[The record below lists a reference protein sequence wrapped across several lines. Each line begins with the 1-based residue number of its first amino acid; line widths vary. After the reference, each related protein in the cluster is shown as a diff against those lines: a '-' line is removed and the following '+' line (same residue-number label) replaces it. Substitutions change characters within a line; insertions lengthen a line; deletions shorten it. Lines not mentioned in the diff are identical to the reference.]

1 MSQRP
6 PRPFRAAPASA
17 PTTPAAAAVLLRR
30 GVLAAAAVACLAHAS
45 PHDPAPRDPAPQ
57 DPSPHKRSAHDP
69 TVYQR
74 IGDVARHLATPPAD
88 ARPMMRWWWFGPA
101 VEKSQLALEIDRMKE
116 GGIGGVEIQA
126 VYPMALD
133 DPSRGVKNLPF
144 LSPEHLDAV
153 RFANEKGRAAGLR
166 VDLTLGSGWPFGG
179 PHIGIGD
186 AIGKM
191 RVAAVEVPAGAASY
205 PLPVVTEG
213 EKIEAAFIGAGTAK
227 EYDAT
232 RLKALPAVAAP
243 DGRGTVAPAAGPRV
257 AVYYIASRS
266 GMQVKRP
273 AVGGEGFVLDHM
285 SRRAIDNHLKNV
297 GEPLLKAFG
306 DQPPYAIFSDS
317 LESYGTDWT
326 GDFLEQF
333 QRRRGYDLRPYLPLV
348 FSGQGADAPALRHD
362 WALTQTEL
370 VEDNYLKPVTDWA
383 HRHGTRFRSQTY
395 GEPPASLSSFRH
407 QDLFEG
413 EGAQYR
419 QFSFTRLASSAA
431 HLYGKPVV
439 SAETWTWLRSPAHT
453 AGPLDMKAEA
463 DRMFVQGVTQIIGHG
478 WPYTPP
484 DAPEPGYQL
493 YAAAVFNHHQPW
505 YMVMPEVSGYLAR
518 VSYLL
523 RQGAPA
529 NQVAVLLPNDDVY
542 AINRPGKTSLSG
554 ELPKF
559 IKPELVQQ
567 IMDSGHNLDYVDPEA
582 VLRVGL
588 DRYPVLVMPN
598 VTRLAPEVLARLD
611 AYVKKGGKIIAIG
624 ATPSLAPGFLDAQ
637 RITAEVKRASAA
649 LFGRGQD
656 VTKNVTKIATD
667 LELGRALQ
675 SVLPGDVRVADI
687 RAGDVRVGDVQKRIS
702 FVRRK
707 LADADIYFIANTSN
721 EPVAASLVFREPRR
735 HATRLDPDSGKL
747 AQSALAPAL
756 TLAPYES
763 VVYVMSDAPLPGA
776 APETKAREA
785 AVVAD
790 LSTGWQVRF
799 PGRAPVAM
807 DKLVSWTDSEAT
819 RYFSGQAVYGK
830 TLTVTPEQLAGMRLS
845 LDFGTGTPLPD
856 SGVHAHHSGMR
867 AMYEPA
873 LRDAAIVTVN
883 GQRAG
888 TLWHPPYRLD
898 VTPFLKAGANQVE
911 VKVANLGVNTLAGRE
926 LPDFR
931 LLRLRY
937 GNRFELQDTAKIA
950 PQPAGLLGPVT
961 LVGEAM
967 R

>member
-1 MSQRP
+1 MPELMYDRHVRP
-6 PRPFRAAPASA
+6 
-17 PTTPAAAAVLLRR
+17 TPSSRRRLRWCAIAAALLA
-30 GVLAAAAVACLAHAS
+30 GLAQA
-45 PHDPAPRDPAPQ
+45 Q
-57 DPSPHKRSAHDP
+57 DP
-69 TVYQR
+69 TVFNR
-74 IGDVARHLATPPAD
+74 IGDVAQHLAAPPAD

-101 VEKSQLALEIDRMKE
+101 VEKRQLADEIERMKW

-144 LSPEHLDAV
+144 LSPDHLEAL
-153 RFANEKGRAAGLR
+153 RFANEQARAAGLR

-179 PHIGIGD
+179 PHIGIAD

-205 PLPVVTEG
+205 PVPSVTEG
-213 EKIEAAFIGAGTAK
+213 EKIEAVFIGAGTPK

-232 RLKALPAVAAP
+232 GLKPFEEKAAGN
-243 DGRGTVAPAAGPRV
+243 GRAGVRPAAEPRV

-306 DQPPYAIFSDS
+306 DKPPYAIFSDS
-317 LESYGTDWT
+317 LESYGSDWT
-326 GDFLEQF
+326 GGFLDEF
-333 QRRRGYDLRPYLPLV
+333 QRRRGYDLRPWLPLV
-348 FSGQGADAPALRHD
+348 FSGQGAAAPALKRD

-370 VEDNYLKPVTDWA
+370 VEDNYLKPVTAWA
-383 HRHGTRFRSQTY
+383 RQHGTRFRSQTY

-431 HLYGKPVV
+431 HLYGAPVV

-453 AGPLDMKAEA
+453 ASPLDMKAEA

-505 YMVMPEVSGYLAR
+505 YMVMPEISSYLAR

-542 AINRPGKTSLSG
+542 AVNRPGKTSLSA
-554 ELPKF
+554 EMPRF

-567 IMDSGHNLDYVDPEA
+567 IMDSGHNLDYVDAEA

-598 VTRLAPEVLARLD
+598 VTRLAPDVLARLD
-611 AYVKKGGKIIAIG
+611 AYVKKGGRIIAIG
-624 ATPSLAPGFLDAQ
+624 ATPSLAPGFKDAE
-637 RITAEVKRASAA
+637 RITAEVKRASGA
-649 LFGRGQD
+649 LFSRGRG
-656 VTKNVTKIATD
+656 VTKIAAEAD
-667 LELGRALQ
+667 LGRALRA
-675 SVLPGDVRVADI
+675 VLPGDVQLSAAQNRV
-687 RAGDVRVGDVQKRIS
+687 S

-721 EPVAASLVFREPRR
+721 EPVSATLTFREPRR
-735 HATRLDPDSGKL
+735 HAARIDPDTGKL
-747 AQSALAPAL
+747 AQSAPAPAL
-756 TLAPYES
+756 RLAPYES
-763 VVYVMSDAPLPGA
+763 LVIVLSDAPLPGA
-776 APETKAREA
+776 APARQAGEA
-785 AVVAD
+785 LAVAD
-790 LSTGWQVRF
+790 LSAGWEVRF
-799 PGRAPVAM
+799 PGQAPLKM
-807 DKLVSWTDSEAT
+807 DKLVSWADSATT

-830 TLTVTPEQLAGMRLS
+830 KLALTAGQLDGKRLS
-845 LDFGTGTPLPD
+845 LDFGTGTALPD
-856 SGVHAHHSGMR
+856 TGVHAHHSGMR

-888 TLWHPPYRLD
+888 ALWHPPYRID
-898 VTPFLKAGANQVE
+898 VTPWLKAGTNEIE
-911 VKVANLGVNTLAGRE
+911 VKVANLGVNTLAGRA
-926 LPDFR
+926 LPDFT

-961 LVGEAM
+961 LVGEAL

>member
-1 MSQRP
+1 VSSEQHQEETMPQHAPSFPANACRSLRP
-6 PRPFRAAPASA
+6 CA
-17 PTTPAAAAVLLRR
+17 
-30 GVLAAAAVACLAHAS
+30 LAAACAIAAGLAQA
-45 PHDPAPRDPAPQ
+45 Q
-57 DPSPHKRSAHDP
+57 EP
-69 TVYQR
+69 TVSDR
-74 IGDVARHLATPPAD
+74 IGEVAKHVAAPPAD

-101 VEKSQLALEIDRMKE
+101 VEKSQLAAEIAQMKW

-133 DPSRGVKNLPF
+133 DPARGVKNLPF

-153 RFANEKGRAAGLR
+153 RFASETARAAGLR
-166 VDLTLGSGWPFGG
+166 VDVTLGSGWPFGG
-179 PHIGIGD
+179 PHIGVND

-191 RVAAVEVPAGAASY
+191 RVAAVDVPAGAASY
-205 PLPVVTEG
+205 AVPAVAEG
-213 EKIEAAFIGAGTAK
+213 ERIEAAFIGAGTAQQ
-227 EYDAT
+227 YDAT
-232 RLKALPAVAAP
+232 RLEPLRETPAGNGRAGVAA
-243 DGRGTVAPAAGPRV
+243 AAAPRV

-273 AVGGEGFVLDHM
+273 ALGGEGFVLDHM

-306 DQPPYAIFSDS
+306 DKPPYAIFSDS
-317 LESYGTDWT
+317 LESYGSDWT
-326 GDFLEQF
+326 DDFLDQF

-348 FSGQGADAPALRHD
+348 FSGQGADAPALRRD

-370 VEDNYLKPVTDWA
+370 VEDNYLKPVTAWA
-383 HRHGTRFRSQTY
+383 RRHGTRFRSQTY

-407 QDLFEG
+407 QDLYEG

-431 HLYGKPVV
+431 HLYGAPVV

-463 DRMFVQGVTQIIGHG
+463 DRMFVQGVTQIVGHG

-484 DAPEPGYQL
+484 QAPEPGYQL

-505 YMVMPEVSGYLAR
+505 YMVMPEISGYLAR

-529 NQVAVLLPNDDVY
+529 NGVAVLLPNDDVY
-542 AINRPGKTSLSG
+542 AINRPGKTSLSA
-554 ELPKF
+554 EMPDF

-582 VLRVGL
+582 VLRVGI

-598 VTRLAPEVLARLD
+598 VTRLAPEVLAKLD
-611 AYVKKGGKIIAIG
+611 GYVKRGGRIIAIG
-624 ATPSLAPGFLDAQ
+624 ATPSLAPGFKDAA
-637 RITAEVKRASAA
+637 RITAEVRRASAA
-649 LFGRGQD
+649 LFSRRA
-656 VTKNVTKIATD
+656 NVTRIGSDA
-667 LELGRALQ
+667 ELGAALRA
-675 SVLPGDVRVADI
+675 VLPGDLQLSDAQERV
-687 RAGDVRVGDVQKRIS
+687 S
-702 FVRRK
+702 FVRRR

-721 EPVAASLVFREPRR
+721 APVAATVTFRQPRR
-735 HATRLDPDSGKL
+735 HAARLDPDTGAL
-747 AQSALAPAL
+747 AQADLAPAL
-756 TLAPYES
+756 ALAPYES
-763 VVYVMSDAPLPGA
+763 VVYVLSDAPLPGA
-776 APETKAREA
+776 APAVQAGEA
-785 AVVAD
+785 AVLAD
-790 LSTGWQVRF
+790 LSTGWEVRF
-799 PGRAPVAM
+799 PGQRAVNMERLA
-807 DKLVSWTDSEAT
+807 SWTESEAT
-819 RYFSGQAVYGK
+819 RYFSGQAVYAK
-830 TLTVTPEQLAGMRLS
+830 RIAVTAEQLHGRRLS

-856 SGVHAHHSGMR
+856 AGVHAHHSGMR
-867 AMYEPA
+867 AMVEPA

-888 TLWHPPYRLD
+888 ALWHPPYRLD
-898 VTPFLKAGANQVE
+898 ITPWLKAGDNDIE

-926 LPDFR
+926 LPDFK
-931 LLRLRY
+931 LLRLRH

-961 LVGEAM
+961 LVGE
-967 R
+967 RLR

>member
-1 MSQRP
+1 MPERTARRP
-6 PRPFRAAPASA
+6 DTASTSRIPSTPPAI
-17 PTTPAAAAVLLRR
+17 LLRR
-30 GVLAAAAVACLAHAS
+30 CALAAALAAGLAQAAAT
-45 PHDPAPRDPAPQ
+45 DPARPDPA
-57 DPSPHKRSAHDP
+57 RSGPVRSD
-69 TVYQR
+69 R
-74 IGDVARHLATPPAD
+74 IADVAGHLAAPPAD

-101 VEKSQLALEIDRMKE
+101 VEKQQLAAEIEQMKW

-133 DPSRGVKNLPF
+133 DPSRGVKNLPY

-153 RFANEKGRAAGLR
+153 RFANEKGREAGLR

-179 PHIGIGD
+179 PHIGIAD

-191 RVAAVEVPAGAASY
+191 RVAAVEVPAGTTSY
-205 PLPVVTEG
+205 PAPVVAEG
-213 EKIEAAFIGAGTAK
+213 ERIEAVFIGAGTAK
-227 EYDAT
+227 QYDAT
-232 RLKALPAVAAP
+232 RLQPLKAVEAP
-243 DGRGTVAPAAGPRV
+243 DGRGTVAAVQDPRV

-306 DQPPYAIFSDS
+306 DKPPYAIFSDS

-326 GDFLEQF
+326 DDFLEEF
-333 QRRRGYDLRPYLPLV
+333 QRRRGYDLRPYLPIV
-348 FSGQGADAPALRHD
+348 FSGQGPDAPALRHD

-370 VEDNYLKPVTDWA
+370 VEDNYLKPVTAWA

-419 QFSFTRLASSAA
+419 HFSFTRLASSAA
-431 HLYGKPVV
+431 HLYGAPVV

-453 AGPLDMKAEA
+453 ASPLDMKAEA

-484 DAPEPGYQL
+484 NAPEPGYQL

-505 YMVMPEVSGYLAR
+505 YMVMPEVSSYLTR

-554 ELPKF
+554 EMPKF
-559 IKPELVQQ
+559 ITPELVQQ
-567 IMDSGHNLDYVDPEA
+567 VMDSGHNLDYVDPEA

-598 VTRLAPEVLARLD
+598 VTRLAPDVLAKLD
-611 AYVKKGGKIIAIG
+611 AYAKKGGRIIAIG
-624 ATPSLAPGFLDAQ
+624 AVPSLAPGFKDAQ

-649 LFGRGQD
+649 LFSRGGS
-656 VTKNVTKIATD
+656 VTRIGSD
-667 LELGRALQ
+667 GELGRALRA
-675 SVLPGDVRVADI
+675 VLPGDVRVGA
-687 RAGDVRVGDVQKRIS
+687 AQNRVS

-721 EPVAASLVFREPRR
+721 EPVSAELSFRQPRR
-735 HATRLDPDSGKL
+735 HAARIDPGTGTL
-747 AQSALAPAL
+747 TQSVPAPAL
-756 TLAPYES
+756 KLAPYES

-776 APETKAREA
+776 APAPKTGEA

-790 LSTGWQVRF
+790 LSTGWTVRF
-799 PGRAPVAM
+799 PDRAPLAM
-807 DKLVSWTDSEAT
+807 DRLVSWTDSEAT
-819 RYFSGQAVYGK
+819 KYFSGQATYGRQV
-830 TLTVTPEQLAGMRLS
+830 TVTAAQLEGRRVS

-883 GQRAG
+883 GRRAG
-888 TLWHPPYRLD
+888 TLWHPPYRVD
-898 VTPFLKAGANQVE
+898 VTPYLKAGANEIE

-926 LPDFR
+926 LPDFK

-961 LVGEAM
+961 LVGEAL

>member
-1 MSQRP
+1 MPQRHAHRSP
-6 PRPFRAAPASA
+6 ATTSLAA
-17 PTTPAAAAVLLRR
+17 L
-30 GVLAAAAVACLAHAS
+30 LAAALVAALPAALAQA
-45 PHDPAPRDPAPQ
+45 A
-57 DPSPHKRSAHDP
+57 AHDP
-69 TVYQR
+69 TVYRR
-74 IGDVARHLATPPAD
+74 IGEVAQHLAEPPAD

-101 VEKSQLALEIDRMKE
+101 VEKAQLALEIDQMKW

-133 DPSRGVKNLPF
+133 DPARGVKNLPF
-144 LSPEHLDAV
+144 LSPEHLEAV
-153 RFANEKGRAAGLR
+153 RFANDKGRAAGLR
-166 VDLTLGSGWPFGG
+166 VDVTLGSGWPFGG
-179 PHIGIGD
+179 PHIGIAD

-191 RVAAVEVPAGAASY
+191 RVVAVNVPADAASY
-205 PLPVVTEG
+205 PLPAVTEG
-213 EKIEAAFIGAGTAK
+213 EKIEAVFIGGGTEK

-232 RLKALPAVAAP
+232 RLLPLQQAAAGN
-243 DGRGTVAPAAGPRV
+243 GRGGVAPAATPRV
-257 AVYYIASRS
+257 VVYYIASRS

-285 SRRAIDNHLKNV
+285 SRRAIDNHLNNV

-306 DQPPYAIFSDS
+306 DKPPYAIFSDS
-317 LESYGTDWT
+317 LEGYGSDWT
-326 GDFLEQF
+326 DNFLEEF

-370 VEDNYLKPVTDWA
+370 VEDNYLKPVTAWA
-383 HRHGTRFRSQTY
+383 RQHGTRFRSQTY

-407 QDLFEG
+407 LDLMEG

-431 HLYGKPVV
+431 HLYDRPVV

-453 AGPLDMKAEA
+453 ASPLDMKAEA

-518 VSYLL
+518 MSYLL

-554 ELPKF
+554 EMDHF
-559 IKPELVQQ
+559 IQPGLVQQ
-567 IMDSGHNLDYVDPEA
+567 IMDAGHNLDYVDPEA

-588 DRYPVLVMPN
+588 SRYPVLVMPN
-598 VTRLAPEVLARLD
+598 VTRLAPDVLAKLA
-611 AYVKKGGKIIAIG
+611 AYVKAGGKIIAIG
-624 ATPSLAPGFLDAQ
+624 ATPSLAPGFKDAG
-637 RITAEVKRASAA
+637 RITAQVKRAAAA
-649 LFGRGQD
+649 LFAPGG
-656 VTKNVTKIATD
+656 NVTKIGAD
-667 LELGRALQ
+667 AELGGALQ
-675 SVLPGDVRVADI
+675 AVLPGDVRLSTAQN
-687 RAGDVRVGDVQKRIS
+687 RVS

-721 EPVAASLVFREPRR
+721 EPVAANVTFRQPRA
-735 HATRLDPDSGKL
+735 HATRVDPDSGKL
-747 AQSALAPAL
+747 TQAALAPAL
-756 TLAPYES
+756 ALAPYES
-763 VVYVMSDAPLPGA
+763 VVFVMSDAPLPGT
-776 APETKAREA
+776 AP
-785 AVVAD
+785 AVATGAPATLAD

-799 PGRAPVAM
+799 PGHAPMTM
-807 DKLVSWTDSEAT
+807 DTLRSWTDSAAT
-819 RYFSGQAVYGK
+819 RYFSGQAVYARQM
-830 TLTVTPEQLAGMRLS
+830 TVTADQLNGQRVS
-845 LDFGTGTPLPD
+845 LDFGTGTALPD

-898 VTPFLKAGANQVE
+898 ITPYLKAGTNAIE
-911 VKVANLGVNTLAGRE
+911 VKVANLGVNTLAGRT
-926 LPDFR
+926 LPDFK

-961 LVGEAM
+961 LVGEAL

>member
-1 MSQRP
+1 MPQRHAS
-6 PRPFRAAPASA
+6 RSLVTGHPAV
-17 PTTPAAAAVLLRR
+17 PAGLLRR
-30 GVLAAAAVACLAHAS
+30 GVLAAALAAGLAHA
-45 PHDPAPRDPAPQ
+45 APEGADAR
-57 DPSPHKRSAHDP
+57 DP

-74 IGDVARHLATPPAD
+74 IGEVASRLAEPPAD

-101 VEKSQLALEIDRMKE
+101 VEKKQLAYEIGRMKE

-153 RFANEKGRAAGLR
+153 RFANEKGREAGLR

-179 PHIGIGD
+179 PHIGITD

-191 RVAAVEVPAGAASY
+191 RVVPVEVPAGAASY
-205 PLPVVTEG
+205 MAPVVSEG
-213 EKIEAAFIGAGTAK
+213 EKIEAVFVGSGTAK
-227 EYDAT
+227 DYDAT
-232 RLKALPAVAAP
+232 RLQPLKAAQARDGRASVAA
-243 DGRGTVAPAAGPRV
+243 GSEPRV
-257 AVYYIASRS
+257 VVYYIASRS

-285 SRRAIDNHLKNV
+285 SHRAIDNHLKNV

-306 DQPPYAIFSDS
+306 DKPPYAIFSDS
-317 LESYGTDWT
+317 LEAYGSDWT
-326 GDFLEQF
+326 DDFLDEF
-333 QRRRGYDLRPYLPLV
+333 ERRRGYDLRPYLPLV
-348 FSGQGADAPALRHD
+348 FSGQGATAPALRHD

-370 VEDNYLKPVTDWA
+370 VEDNYLKPVTAWA
-383 HRHGTRFRSQTY
+383 RRHGTRFRSQTY

-407 QDLFEG
+407 LDLMEG

-431 HLYGKPVV
+431 HLYGRPVV
-439 SAETWTWLRSPAHT
+439 SAETWTWLHSPAHT
-453 AGPLDMKAEA
+453 ASPLDMKAEA

-484 DAPEPGYQL
+484 NAPEPGYQL

-505 YMVMPEVSGYLAR
+505 YMVMPEVSSYLTR

-523 RQGAPA
+523 RQGEPA

-542 AINRPGKTSLSG
+542 AVNRPGKTSLSA
-554 ELPKF
+554 ELPRF
-559 IKPELVQQ
+559 ITPELVQQ
-567 IMDSGHNLDYVDPEA
+567 IMDAGHNLDYIDPEA
-582 VLRVGL
+582 ALRVGL
-588 DRYPVLVMPN
+588 ARYPVLVMPN

-611 AYVKKGGKIIAIG
+611 AYVKGGGRIITIG
-624 ATPSLAPGFLDAQ
+624 ATPSLAPGFKDAE
-637 RITAEVKRASAA
+637 RITAAVRRASAA
-649 LFGRGQD
+649 LFSAGGKVSAVQKD
-656 VTKNVTKIATD
+656 T
-667 LELGRALQ
+667 ELGGALQ
-675 SVLPGDVRVADI
+675 AVLPGDIRLSAAQSRV
-687 RAGDVRVGDVQKRIS
+687 S

-721 EPVAASLVFREPRR
+721 EPVSASLAFRQPRR
-735 HATRLDPDSGKL
+735 HATRLDPDTGRL
-747 AQSALAPAL
+747 TQSALAPAL
-756 TLAPYES
+756 ALAPYES
-763 VVYVMSDAPLPGA
+763 VVYVMSDAPLQGA
-776 APETKAREA
+776 APAPLPATGEA
-785 AVVAD
+785 AVAAD

-799 PGRAPVAM
+799 AGGAPVAM
-807 DKLVSWTDSEAT
+807 ERLVSWTDNPAT
-819 RYFSGQAVYGK
+819 RYFSGQATYSRQVA
-830 TLTVTPEQLAGMRLS
+830 VTAAQLDGRRLS
-845 LDFGTGTPLPD
+845 LDFGSGTPLPD

-898 VTPFLKAGANQVE
+898 VTPFLKAGSNAIE

-926 LPDFR
+926 LPDFK

-961 LVGEAM
+961 LVEEAV

>member
-1 MSQRP
+1 MPQRHVHRFP
-6 PRPFRAAPASA
+6 ATLPRAASPGRLRRSA
-17 PTTPAAAAVLLRR
+17 MAAALSATLCA
-30 GVLAAAAVACLAHAS
+30 GLAHA
-45 PHDPAPRDPAPQ
+45 AP
-57 DPSPHKRSAHDP
+57 HDP
-69 TVYQR
+69 TVFQR
-74 IGDVARHLATPPAD
+74 IGDVAKHLATPPAD

-101 VEKSQLALEIDRMKE
+101 VEKNQLALEIERMKE

-144 LSPEHLDAV
+144 LSPEHLDAL

-191 RVAAVEVPAGAASY
+191 RVVAVEVPAGASSY
-205 PLPVVTEG
+205 RLPVVSEG
-213 EKIEAAFIGAGTAK
+213 EKIEAAFIGGGTAK

-232 RLKALPAVAAP
+232 RLQALPAASLADAP
-243 DGRGTVAPAAGPRV
+243 DGRGTVAPAAAPRV

-273 AVGGEGFVLDHM
+273 SVGGEGFVLDHM

-317 LESYGTDWT
+317 LESYGSDWT

-333 QRRRGYDLRPYLPLV
+333 ERRRGYDLRPWLPLV

-453 AGPLDMKAEA
+453 ASPLDMKAEA

-484 DAPEPGYQL
+484 NAPEPGYQL

-505 YMVMPEVSGYLAR
+505 YVAMPEVSRYLAR

-542 AINRPGKTSLSG
+542 AVNRPGKTSLSA
-554 ELPKF
+554 EMPKF

-588 DRYPVLVMPN
+588 ARYPVLVMPN
-598 VTRLAPEVLARLD
+598 VTRLAPEVLAKLD
-611 AYVKKGGKIIAIG
+611 AYVKGGGRIIAIG
-624 ATPSLAPGFLDAQ
+624 ATPSLAPGFRDAQ

-649 LFGRGQD
+649 LFARRG
-656 VTKNVTKIATD
+656 VTKIGTD

-675 SVLPGDVRVADI
+675 AVLPGDVQLSEARNRV
-687 RAGDVRVGDVQKRIS
+687 S

-721 EPVAASLVFREPRR
+721 EPVSASLAFRQPRR
-735 HATRLDPDSGKL
+735 HATRLDPDSGRL
-747 AQSALAPAL
+747 TQSAAAPVL
-756 TLAPYES
+756 QLAPYES
-763 VVYVMSDAPLPGA
+763 VVYVMSDAPLQGA
-776 APETKAREA
+776 APAAKSGAA
-785 AVVAD
+785 AVLAD
-790 LSTGWQVRF
+790 LSSGWQVRF
-799 PGRAPVAM
+799 PDRPAVAM
-807 DKLVSWTDSEAT
+807 DRLASWTDSEAT
-819 RYFSGQAVYGK
+819 RYFSGQAVYSRKLAVGAG
-830 TLTVTPEQLAGMRLS
+830 QLDGRRLS

-873 LRDAAIVTVN
+873 LRDVAIVTVN

-898 VTPFLKAGANQVE
+898 VTPFLKAGDNDIE
-911 VKVANLGVNTLAGRE
+911 VKVANLGVNALAGRE
-926 LPDFR
+926 LPDFK

-961 LVGEAM
+961 LVGEAVQ
-967 R
+967 

>member
-1 MSQRP
+1 MPQRHA
-6 PRPFRAAPASA
+6 RRSLV
-17 PTTPAAAAVLLRR
+17 AAARTALPGRLRWT
-30 GVLAAAAVACLAHAS
+30 VLAAALAAGLAHA
-45 PHDPAPRDPAPQ
+45 APR
-57 DPSPHKRSAHDP
+57 DP
-69 TVYQR
+69 TVYQH
-74 IGDVARHLATPPAD
+74 IGDVANHLASPPAD

-101 VEKSQLALEIDRMKE
+101 VEKAQLAHEIDQMKW

-144 LSPEHLDAV
+144 LSAEHLDAV
-153 RFANEKGRAAGLR
+153 RFANEKGRSAGLR

-191 RVAAVEVPAGAASY
+191 RVAAIDLPAGASGYA
-205 PLPVVTEG
+205 LPAVTEG
-213 EKIEAAFIGAGTAK
+213 EKIEAVFIGGGTAK

-232 RLKALPAVAAP
+232 RLRPLKETVAGN
-243 DGRGTVAPAAGPRV
+243 GRGAVQPEPAPRV

-273 AVGGEGFVLDHM
+273 AVGGEGYVLDHM
-285 SRRAIDNHLKNV
+285 SRRAIDNHLANV

-326 GDFLEQF
+326 DNFLEEF

-370 VEDNYLKPVTDWA
+370 VEDHYLKPVTAWA

-453 AGPLDMKAEA
+453 ASPLDMKAEA

-478 WPYTPP
+478 WPYSPP
-484 DAPEPGYQL
+484 NAPEPGYQL
-493 YAAAVFNHHQPW
+493 YAAAVSNHHQPW
-505 YMVMPEVSGYLAR
+505 YMVMPEVSSYLAR

-554 ELPKF
+554 EMPKF
-559 IKPELVQQ
+559 IQPALVQQ

-598 VTRLAPEVLARLD
+598 VTRLAPEVLAKLA
-611 AYVKKGGKIIAIG
+611 AYVKGGGRIIAIG
-624 ATPSLAPGFLDAQ
+624 ATPSLAPGFKDAQ
-637 RITAEVKRASAA
+637 RITAEVKRAAAA
-649 LFGRGQD
+649 LFAAGR
-656 VTKNVTKIATD
+656 NVTRIGTD
-667 LELGRALQ
+667 AELGRALQ
-675 SVLPGDVRVADI
+675 AVLPGDVQLSDARHRV
-687 RAGDVRVGDVQKRIS
+687 S

-721 EPVAASLVFREPRR
+721 EPVSANLAFRQPRR
-735 HATRLDPDSGKL
+735 HATRLDPDSGRL
-747 AQSALAPAL
+747 AQSALAPRL
-756 TLAPYES
+756 ELAPYES
-763 VVYVMSDAPLPGA
+763 VVYVMSDAPMRGA
-776 APETKAREA
+776 APQRKTHDA

-790 LSTGWQVRF
+790 LSAGWQVRF
-799 PGRAPVAM
+799 PDRAPVTM

-819 RYFSGQAVYGK
+819 RYFSGQAVYERQV
-830 TLTVTPEQLAGMRLS
+830 TVTAAQLDGRRVS

-898 VTPFLKAGANQVE
+898 VTPFLKAGANAIE

-926 LPDFR
+926 LPDFK

-961 LVGEAM
+961 LVGEAV

>member
-1 MSQRP
+1 MPQRHAS
-6 PRPFRAAPASA
+6 RSPATAFTGVS
-17 PTTPAAAAVLLRR
+17 PGRLRR
-30 GVLAAAAVACLAHAS
+30 GVLAAALAVGMAQAA
-45 PHDPAPRDPAPQ
+45 Q
-57 DPSPHKRSAHDP
+57 DPVAQGPV
-69 TVYQR
+69 VYQR
-74 IGDVARHLATPPAD
+74 IGEVASHLAHPPAD
-88 ARPMMRWWWFGPA
+88 ARPMMRWWWFGPS
-101 VEKSQLALEIDRMKE
+101 VEKKQLAFEIDRMKE

-153 RFANEKGRAAGLR
+153 RFANEKGREAGLR
-166 VDLTLGSGWPFGG
+166 VDVTLGSGWPFGG
-179 PHIGIGD
+179 PHIGIAD

-191 RVAAVEVPAGAASY
+191 RVVAVDVPAGATGYAA
-205 PLPVVTEG
+205 PVVSEG
-213 EKIEAAFIGAGTAK
+213 EKIEAVFVGGGTAK
-227 EYDAT
+227 EHDAT
-232 RLKALPAVAAP
+232 RLQPLKSDHAQDGRGSLAAVAAP
-243 DGRGTVAPAAGPRV
+243 RV
-257 AVYYIASRS
+257 VVYYIASRS

-297 GEPLLKAFG
+297 GEPLLEAFG
-306 DQPPYAIFSDS
+306 DKPPYAIFSDS
-317 LESYGTDWT
+317 LEAYGSDWT
-326 GDFLEQF
+326 DNFLEEF
-333 QRRRGYDLRPYLPLV
+333 QRRRGYDLRPYLPVV
-348 FSGQGADAPALRHD
+348 FSGQGANAPALRHD

-370 VEDNYLKPVTDWA
+370 VEDNYLKPVTAWA
-383 HRHGTRFRSQTY
+383 RRHGTRFRSQTY

-407 QDLFEG
+407 LDLMEG

-431 HLYGKPVV
+431 HLYGRPVV

-453 AGPLDMKAEA
+453 ASPLDMKAEA

-484 DAPEPGYQL
+484 GAPEPGYQL

-505 YMVMPEVSGYLAR
+505 YMVMPEVSGYLTR

-523 RQGAPA
+523 RQGEPA

-542 AINRPGKTSLSG
+542 AVNRPGKTSLSA
-554 ELPKF
+554 ELPHF
-559 IKPELVQQ
+559 ITPELVQQ
-567 IMDSGHNLDYVDPEA
+567 IMDSGHNLDYIDPEA

-588 DRYPVLVMPN
+588 ARYPVLVMPN
-598 VTRLAPEVLARLD
+598 VTRLAPEVLAKLA
-611 AYVKKGGKIIAIG
+611 AYVEGGGRIITIG
-624 ATPSLAPGFLDAQ
+624 ATPSLAPGFKDAQ
-637 RITAEVKRASAA
+637 RITAEVKRAAAA
-649 LFGRGQD
+649 LLARGR
-656 VTKNVTKIATD
+656 NVTGVGTD
-667 LELGRALQ
+667 TELGSALRA
-675 SVLPGDVRVADI
+675 VLPGDVRLSA
-687 RAGDVRVGDVQKRIS
+687 AQNRVS

-721 EPVAASLVFREPRR
+721 EPVSASATFRQPRR
-735 HATRLDPDSGKL
+735 HAALLDPDTGKL
-747 AQSALAPAL
+747 TQSPLAPEL
-756 TLAPYES
+756 RLAPYES
-763 VVYVMSDAPLPGA
+763 VVVVMSDAPLQAA
-776 APETKAREA
+776 APA
-785 AVVAD
+785 ANTAQASVLAD
-790 LSTGWQVRF
+790 LSSGWQVRF
-799 PGRAPVAM
+799 PGGETVAM
-807 DKLVSWTDSEAT
+807 DRLASWTDSAAT
-819 RYFSGQAVYGK
+819 RYFSGQATYGK
-830 TLTVTPEQLAGMRLS
+830 QVTVTADQLRGRRVS

-883 GQRAG
+883 GRRAG

-898 VTPFLKAGANQVE
+898 VTPFLKPGANQVE
-911 VKVANLGVNTLAGRE
+911 VRVANLGVNTLAGRE
-926 LPDFR
+926 LPDFK

-961 LVGEAM
+961 LVGEM
-967 R
+967 LE